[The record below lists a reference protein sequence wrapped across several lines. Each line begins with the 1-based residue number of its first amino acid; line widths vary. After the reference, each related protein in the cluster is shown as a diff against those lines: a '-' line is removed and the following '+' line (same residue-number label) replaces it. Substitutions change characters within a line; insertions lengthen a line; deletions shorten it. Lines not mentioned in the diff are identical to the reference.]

1 MENEELFPSELYMPP
16 PLEEV
21 INFSKF
27 ETQRRS
33 SEFMD
38 SLSQSLNGSVQ
49 ADVLPMVEDQI
60 VSETL
65 NNMIVLFLLLKFENK
80 RQVQHKR
87 REETKNLLKEMDSY
101 LLHRIGEGR
110 KKGALTSKT
119 AKTTLDPLPS
129 PSPYAKNQL
138 HRPEKKKETSP
149 AAKLKKSL
157 ESHDL
162 QTIVT
167 NYGLR
172 KHSAMPDL
180 YENVRNGAHDSL
192 LVSNSTEPKLTPSRP
207 IRDSKS

>member
-1 MENEELFPSELYMPP
+1 MEDELFPSELYMPP

-49 ADVLPMVEDQI
+49 ADVLPMVEEQI

-80 RQVQHKR
+80 RQLQQKR
-87 REETKNLLKEMDSY
+87 REDTKHLLKEMDSY

-110 KKGALTSKT
+110 KKGTLTAKT

-129 PSPYAKNQL
+129 PSPYAK
-138 HRPEKKKETSP
+138 S
-149 AAKLKKSL
+149 
-157 ESHDL
+157 
-162 QTIVT
+162 
-167 NYGLR
+167 
-172 KHSAMPDL
+172 
-180 YENVRNGAHDSL
+180 
-192 LVSNSTEPKLTPSRP
+192 
-207 IRDSKS
+207 